1 MSSKFD
7 DFLQEQ
13 LQDSEIRKEYEA
25 SQPEHTVIQAEIDAG
40 QNSGMPPKS
49 STRQNGYP
57 SKYSGRFCPACPIM
71 ETGDSGNQEPM
82 IPESETEILP
92 CEIHGDTWEEKI
104 VNAERVVQASL
115 KSQTGKEEKTTSI
128 KVQRRMH

>member
-57 SKYSGRFCPACPIM
+57 SKYSGLFYSVCPVM
-71 ETGDSGNQEPM
+71 ETGDSGM
-82 IPESETEILP
+82 MVTDILEI
-92 CEIHGDTWEEKI
+92 K
-104 VNAERVVQASL
+104 NR
-115 KSQTGKEEKTTSI
+115 
-128 KVQRRMH
+128 

>member
-1 MSSKFD
+1 
-7 DFLQEQ
+7 
-13 LQDSEIRKEYEA
+13 
-25 SQPEHTVIQAEIDAG
+25 
-40 QNSGMPPKS
+40 
-49 STRQNGYP
+49 
-57 SKYSGRFCPACPIM
+57 
-71 ETGDSGNQEPM
+71 M

-92 CEIHGDTWEEKI
+92 CEIHGDTREEKI